1 MTAPP
6 CSLPSLLG
14 DPCDRAATAPLMV
27 TATTAAI
34 EEKDKA
40 DYLEN
45 SPDNTNCSTKPA
57 LAGPFGPDDFGQWS
71 RARSSR

>member
-1 MTAPP
+1 
-6 CSLPSLLG
+6 LLG

-34 EEKDKA
+34 EKDKA
-40 DYLEN
+40 DYLEELTRQHKLL
-45 SPDNTNCSTKPA
+45 DEAC